1 MQHPKTILMEDIKML
16 RRIKKTIYI
25 IFAIGLIAVS
35 VNLFLGPHSIAAGGI
50 TGLAIIL
57 QKVFEFDRSITVL
70 VANAV
75 ILISALIFLGKEA
88 FLNSVIG
95 AVLLPVFIQY
105 IPQYKLV
112 EDPMLSMLAGSV
124 IMAIAASLLY
134 ANNASS
140 GGTSLPP
147 LIFKKYFKL
156 NTSIG
161 LLISDGIIV
170 VLSLIVFNTDAFFY
184 AIFSITITAIAM
196 GYIESGVRKRK
207 MVYIISD
214 HNEEITNAIQTK
226 LERGVTLVPII
237 GAYERKQRE
246 MIMVTM
252 DTKNYRDLL
261 DIVKT
266 LDENAF
272 MITDTVSQVHGQGFT
287 YNSGS
292 V

>member
-1 MQHPKTILMEDIKML
+1 MLKRIRKIIL
-16 RRIKKTIYI
+16 I

-50 TGLAIIL
+50 TGLAII
-57 QKVFEFDRSITVL
+57 FEKLFNFDRSLTVL
-70 VANAV
+70 VANGI

-88 FLNSVIG
+88 FLNSILG
-95 AVLLPVFIQY
+95 AAILPVYIQF
-105 IPQYKLV
+105 IPQIKLV
-112 EDPMLSMLAGSV
+112 EDSMLSMLAGSV
-124 IMAIAASLLY
+124 IMAIAASILY

-147 LIFKKYFKL
+147 LIFKKYFNL

-184 AIFSITITAIAM
+184 AIFAITITAITM
-196 GYIESGVRKRK
+196 GYIESGMRKRK

-214 HNEEITNAIQTK
+214 QNEAITNEIQTK
-226 LERGVTLVPII
+226 LERGVTRIPIV
-237 GAYERKQRE
+237 GAYEKKERE

-252 DTKNYRDLL
+252 DTKNYRNLL
-261 DIVKT
+261 DIVKSH
-266 LDENAF
+266 DDGAF

>member
-1 MQHPKTILMEDIKML
+1 ML
-16 RRIKKTIYI
+16 KRIKKIIYI
-25 IFAIGLIAVS
+25 IFAIGLIATS

-50 TGLAIIL
+50 TGLAII
-57 QKVFEFDRSITVL
+57 FEKLFDFNRSITIL
-70 VANAV
+70 TANSI

-88 FLNSVIG
+88 FFNSILG
-95 AVLLPVFIQY
+95 AAVLPVYIYF
-105 IPQYKLV
+105 IPQFKVV
-112 EDPMLSMLAGSV
+112 EDPMLSMLAGST
-124 IMAIAASLLY
+124 IMAIAASILY

-156 NTSIG
+156 NPSIG
-161 LLISDGIIV
+161 LLISDGMIV

-184 AIFSITITAIAM
+184 AIFSITLTALIM
-196 GYIESGVRKRK
+196 GYIESGVRRRK

-214 HNEEITNAIQTK
+214 HNEAITNDILTK
-226 LERGVTLVPII
+226 IERGVTLVPVI
-237 GAYERKQRE
+237 GAYKREQKE

-252 DTKNYRDLL
+252 DSKNYRDLL
-261 DIVKT
+261 DLVKSH
-266 LDENAF
+266 DENAF
-272 MITDTVSQVHGQGFT
+272 MITETVSQVHGKGFT

>member
-1 MQHPKTILMEDIKML
+1 MVK
-16 RRIKKTIYI
+16 RIKKIIYI
-25 IFAIGLIAVS
+25 IFAIALIAVS

-50 TGLAIIL
+50 TGLAII
-57 QKVFEFDRSITVL
+57 FEKLFSFDRYITVL
-70 VANAV
+70 VANAA
-75 ILISALIFLGKEA
+75 ILLSALLFLGKEA
-88 FLNSVIG
+88 FLNSVLG
-95 AVLLPVFIQY
+95 AAVLPVFIRF
-105 IPQYKLV
+105 IPQWTLV
-112 EDPMLSMLAGSV
+112 EDTMLSMLAGSV
-124 IMAIAASLLY
+124 IMAIAASILY

-161 LLISDGIIV
+161 LLFSDGIVV

-184 AIFSITITAIAM
+184 AIFSISITAIAM
-196 GYIESGVRKRK
+196 GYIESGMRRRK

-214 HNEEITNAIQTK
+214 QNEAITNDILTK
-226 LERGVTLVPII
+226 LERGVTLVPVI
-237 GAYERKQRE
+237 GAYQRKERE

-252 DTKNYRDLL
+252 DSKNYRDLL
-261 DIVKT
+261 DIVKNH
-266 LDENAF
+266 DDNAF
-272 MITDTVSQVHGQGFT
+272 MITETVSQVHGQGFT

>member
-1 MQHPKTILMEDIKML
+1 ML
-16 RRIKKTIYI
+16 KRIKKTIYI
-25 IFAIGLIAVS
+25 IFAIALIAVS

-50 TGLAIIL
+50 TGLAII
-57 QKVFEFDRSITVL
+57 FEKLFSFDRSITVL
-70 VANAV
+70 VANGV
-75 ILISALIFLGKEA
+75 ILITALIFLGKEA
-88 FLNSVIG
+88 FLNSVVG

-105 IPQYKLV
+105 IPKITLV
-112 EDPMLSMLAGSV
+112 EDAMLSMLAGST
-124 IMAIAASLLY
+124 IMAISASILY

-161 LLISDGIIV
+161 LLISDGIVV

-184 AIFSITITAIAM
+184 AIFSISLTAIIM
-196 GYIESGVRKRK
+196 GYIESGIRKRK

-214 HNEEITNAIQTK
+214 ENEAIKNDILTK
-226 LERGVTLVPII
+226 LERGVTLIPVT
-237 GAYERKQRE
+237 GAYKQKERE

-252 DTKNYRDLL
+252 DSKNYRDLL
-261 DIVKT
+261 DIVKSH
-266 LDENAF
+266 DEGAF

>member
-1 MQHPKTILMEDIKML
+1 MIK
-16 RRIKKTIYI
+16 RIKKLALI
-25 IFAIGLIAVS
+25 IFAIGLIAVA

-50 TGLAIIL
+50 TGLAII
-57 QKVFEFDRSITVL
+57 FEKLFNFNRSITVL
-70 VANAV
+70 VANGV
-75 ILISALIFLGKEA
+75 ILLSALIFLGKEA
-88 FLNSVIG
+88 FFNSILG
-95 AVLLPVFIQY
+95 AAILPVYIYF
-105 IPQYKLV
+105 IPQMALV
-112 EDPMLSMLAGSV
+112 EDPMLSMFAGSV
-124 IMAIAASLLY
+124 IMAIAASILY

-156 NTSIG
+156 NPSIG

-184 AIFSITITAIAM
+184 AIFSITFTAIAM
-196 GYIESGVRKRK
+196 SFIESGMRRRK

-214 HNEEITNAIQTK
+214 ESEAITNEIQTK
-226 LERGVTLVPII
+226 LERGVTLIPIV
-237 GAYERKQRE
+237 GAYERKERE

-252 DTKNYRDLL
+252 DTKNYRNLL
-261 DIVKT
+261 DIVKSH
-266 LDENAF
+266 DDRAF

>member
-1 MQHPKTILMEDIKML
+1 MIN
-16 RRIKKTIYI
+16 RIKKTILI
-25 IFAIGLIAVS
+25 VFAIGLIAVA

-50 TGLAIIL
+50 TGLAII
-57 QKVFEFDRSITVL
+57 FEKLFELDRSVTVL
-70 VANAV
+70 AANGI
-75 ILISALIFLGKEA
+75 ILLSALIFLGKEA
-88 FLNSVIG
+88 FLNSILG
-95 AVLLPVFIQY
+95 AATLPVFIQL
-105 IPQYKLV
+105 IPQRAVV
-112 EDPMLSMLAGSV
+112 EDTMLSMLAGSV
-124 IMAIAASLLY
+124 IMAIAASVLY

-184 AIFSITITAIAM
+184 AIFSITLTALAM
-196 GYIESGVRKRK
+196 GYIESGLRKRK

-214 HNEEITNAIQTK
+214 FHEAITNEIQTK
-226 LERGVTLVPII
+226 INRGVTLVPIM
-237 GAYERKQRE
+237 GAYERKERE

-252 DTKNYRDLL
+252 DAKNYRDLL
-261 DIVKT
+261 EIVKT
-266 LDENAF
+266 HDENAF

>member
-1 MQHPKTILMEDIKML
+1 MIK
-16 RRIKKTIYI
+16 RIKKTIYI
-25 IFAIGLIAVS
+25 IFAIGLIAVA

-57 QKVFEFDRSITVL
+57 EKLFSFNRSITVL
-70 VANAV
+70 VANGI
-75 ILISALIFLGKEA
+75 ILLSALIFLGKEA
-88 FLNSVIG
+88 FFNSILG
-95 AVLLPVFIQY
+95 AAILPVYIYF
-105 IPQYKLV
+105 IPQMALV
-112 EDPMLSMLAGSV
+112 EDPMLSMFAGSV
-124 IMAIAASLLY
+124 IMAIAASILY

-156 NTSIG
+156 NPSIG

-184 AIFSITITAIAM
+184 AVFSITFTAIAM
-196 GYIESGVRKRK
+196 SFIESGMRRRK

-214 HNEEITNAIQTK
+214 ESEAITNEIQTK
-226 LERGVTLVPII
+226 LERGVTLIPII
-237 GAYERKQRE
+237 GAYERKERE

-252 DTKNYRDLL
+252 DTKNYRNLL
-261 DIVKT
+261 DIVKSH
-266 LDENAF
+266 DDRAF

>member
-1 MQHPKTILMEDIKML
+1 ML
-16 RRIKKTIYI
+16 KRIKKLVFI
-25 IFAIGLIAVS
+25 IFAIGLIAGS

-50 TGLAIIL
+50 TGLAII
-57 QKVFEFDRSITVL
+57 FEKLFNFDRSITVL
-70 VANAV
+70 VANGV
-75 ILISALIFLGKEA
+75 ILTSALIFLGKEA
-88 FLNSVIG
+88 FLNSVLG
-95 AVLLPVFIQY
+95 AASLPVLIQV

-112 EDPMLSMLAGSV
+112 EDSMLSMLAGSV
-124 IMAIAASLLY
+124 VMAIAASILY

-196 GYIESGVRKRK
+196 GYIESGLRRRK

-214 HNEEITNAIQTK
+214 KNEEITSEIQTK
-226 LERGVTLVPII
+226 LDRGVTLVPII

-252 DTKNYRDLL
+252 DTKNYRELL
-261 DIVKT
+261 GIVKS
-266 LDENAF
+266 LDDNAF

>member
-1 MQHPKTILMEDIKML
+1 ML
-16 RRIKKTIYI
+16 KRIRKLIYI
-25 IFAIGLIAVS
+25 IFAIGLIAAS

-50 TGLAIIL
+50 TGLAII
-57 QKVFEFDRSITVL
+57 FEKLFSFDRSITVL
-70 VANAV
+70 VANTI
-75 ILISALIFLGKEA
+75 ILTSALIFLGKEA
-88 FLNSVIG
+88 FLNSILG
-95 AVLLPVFIQY
+95 AAILPVYIQFIPK
-105 IPQYKLV
+105 IKLV

-124 IMAIAASLLY
+124 IMAIAASILY

-161 LLISDGIIV
+161 LLISDGAIV

-184 AIFSITITAIAM
+184 AIFSITITAAVM
-196 GYIESGVRKRK
+196 GYIESGVRRRK

-214 HNEEITNAIQTK
+214 KNEAITSDILTK
-226 LERGVTLVPII
+226 LERGVTLVPVM
-237 GAYERKQRE
+237 GAYKREEKE

-252 DTKNYRDLL
+252 DSKNYRDLL
-261 DIVKT
+261 GIVKSH
-266 LDENAF
+266 DDNAF
-272 MITDTVSQVHGQGFT
+272 MITETVSQVHGQGFT

>member
-1 MQHPKTILMEDIKML
+1 MKK
-16 RRIKKTIYI
+16 RIKKIVFI
-25 IFAIGLIAVS
+25 IIAIALIAVS

-50 TGLAIIL
+50 TGLAII
-57 QKVFEFDRSITVL
+57 FEKLFSFDRSITVL
-70 VANAV
+70 VANAI
-75 ILISALIFLGKEA
+75 ILASALIFLGKEA
-88 FLNSVIG
+88 FLNSILG
-95 AVLLPVFIQY
+95 AAALPVFIQV
-105 IPQYKLV
+105 IPQITVV
-112 EDPMLSMLAGSV
+112 EDTMLSMLAGSV
-124 IMAIAASLLY
+124 IMAIAASILY

-161 LLISDGIIV
+161 LLISDGIV
-170 VLSLIVFNTDAFFY
+170 VILSLIVFNTDAFFY
-184 AIFSITITAIAM
+184 AIFSISITAIAM
-196 GYIESGVRKRK
+196 GYIESGIRRRK

-214 HNEEITNAIQTK
+214 KNEAIKDDIMTK
-226 LERGVTLVPII
+226 LERGVTLIPVI
-237 GAYERKQRE
+237 GAYKRTEKE

-252 DTKNYRDLL
+252 DTKNYRNLL
-261 DIVKT
+261 DIVKSH
-266 LDENAF
+266 DEGAF

>member
-1 MQHPKTILMEDIKML
+1 MIK
-16 RRIKKTIYI
+16 RIRKTIYI
-25 IFAIGLIAVS
+25 IFAIGLIAVA

-57 QKVFEFDRSITVL
+57 EKLFNFNRSITVL
-70 VANAV
+70 VANGV
-75 ILISALIFLGKEA
+75 ILLSALIFLGKEA
-88 FLNSVIG
+88 FFNSILG
-95 AVLLPVFIQY
+95 AAILPVYIYF
-105 IPQYKLV
+105 IPQIALV
-112 EDPMLSMLAGSV
+112 EDPMLSMFAGSV
-124 IMAIAASLLY
+124 IMAIAASILY

-156 NTSIG
+156 NPSIG

-184 AIFSITITAIAM
+184 AIFSITFTAIAM
-196 GYIESGVRKRK
+196 SFIESGMRRRK

-214 HNEEITNAIQTK
+214 ESEAITNEIQTK
-226 LERGVTLVPII
+226 LERGVTLIPIV
-237 GAYERKQRE
+237 GAYERKERE

-252 DTKNYRDLL
+252 DTKNYRNLL
-261 DIVKT
+261 DIVKSH
-266 LDENAF
+266 DDRAF